1 MYIYIYICIYGR
13 VRRRGDAGRHELR
26 PPDQQGR
33 AGGSRDVCIDMYR
46 CLYIYM
52 DMSMLICIQMYIF
65 GSRDVYISI

>member
-46 CLYIYM
+46 CLYIYAYVYVN
-52 DMSMLICIQMYIF
+52 MYTN
-65 GSRDVYISI
+65 V